1 MRAVTIVMV
10 NEHLEDALKMPA
22 LRDQQPVQTF
32 GPNRSDEAF
41 RHRVRCGRS
50 PWRPHHLDTSA
61 AKHRVERTR
70 EFLVAI
76 SDEKSRWFDPLRER
90 PRELASL
97 LRHPLCGGLARA
109 ARQVH
114 ATARELNE
122 EEHIQSLEPDGL
134 HGEEVDR
141 EHRAGVC
148 AYELP
153 PRHPPASASRPEPCF
168 SQHLANRRPGHGD
181 TESFHLADDPLISP
195 SRIVSG
201 ETHNQLAHVASNP
214 WSSSATS
221 VCPSPGHEPPM
232 PTEQRRWRDHE

>member
-1 MRAVTIVMV
+1 MRAVTVVMV
-10 NEHLEDALKMPA
+10 NEHLEGAQKMPA

-50 PWRPHHLDTSA
+50 PCRPHHLDTSA
-61 AKHRVERTR
+61 AKHRVELTR

-97 LRHPLCGGLARA
+97 LRHPLCGGMARA

-122 EEHIQSLEPDGL
+122 EEHISRWSQTVST
-134 HGEEVDR
+134 VKKSTASIV
-141 EHRAGVC
+141 RACVRMNSRH
-148 AYELP
+148 AIP
-153 PRHPPASASRPEPCF
+153 PRLPAGPSPASRST
-168 SQHLANRRPGHGD
+168 L
-181 TESFHLADDPLISP
+181 
-195 SRIVSG
+195 RIVVPD
-201 ETHNQLAHVASNP
+201 TVI
-214 WSSSATS
+214 
-221 VCPSPGHEPPM
+221 PSPFSS
-232 PTEQRRWRDHE
+232 PTIR